1 MSSSIPVFVTAKEA
15 RQLHDEPKAASVS
28 VVESGQ
34 EANPDVLM
42 DAGLAEVPPKPGLW
56 KRIRQLPLP
65 LVLGAFLVGSFIF
78 IALISFVWT
87 PHDPNKLVV
96 ADRLAPPGSPGYLF
110 GTDKFGRDVASQ
122 LMVGARNSL
131 FVSLLS
137 TTVAI
142 VIGALLGLLT
152 AGASPRWRNV
162 LSRLIDVGVALPGIL
177 IALVLATSTGPGNQ
191 AAIIAI
197 TFWFIPIVARV
208 TIGPARQIL
217 ALDFVEA
224 AFAYGRSKWFV
235 LLAHVTPNIGPL
247 LIVLGSVMFAAA
259 ILIEAALAFLGVG
272 AQPPTASWGRLLQES
287 QPLLEAAPTLMFFP
301 GVAIVLTVLG
311 FNLLG
316 DGLRSILDP
325 QQQSSRSGLL

>member
-1 MSSSIPVFVTAKEA
+1 MSDD
-15 RQLHDEPKAASVS
+15 LHPLGSATVD
-28 VVESGQ
+28 
-34 EANPDVLM
+34 PD
-42 DAGLAEVPPKPGLW
+42 
-56 KRIRQLPLP
+56 
-65 LVLGAFLVGSFIF
+65 LGALTDIDPAKRARPGIGRKLRGLPVPLIIGAALVGSFIF
-78 IALISFVWT
+78 IALLSYLWT
-87 PHDPNKLVV
+87 PHDPLKLVV
-96 ADRLAPPGSPGYLF
+96 PDRLQPPGSPGYPF
-110 GTDKFGRDVASQ
+110 GTDKFGRDVLSQ

-131 FVSLLS
+131 YVSLLS
-137 TTVAI
+137 TSVAI
-142 VIGALLGLLT
+142 VVGALLGLLT
-152 AGASPRWRNV
+152 AGAGPRWRNV
-162 LSRLIDVGVALPGIL
+162 FSRLIDVGVALPGIL

-197 TFWFIPIVARV
+197 IFWFIPIVARV

-224 AFAYGRSKWFV
+224 AYAYGRSKWYV
-235 LLAHVTPNIGPL
+235 LIHHVMPNIAPL
-247 LIVLGSVMFAAA
+247 LTVLGSVMFAAA

-316 DGLRSILDP
+316 DGLRTILDP
-325 QQQSSRSGLL
+325 QQATRTGIL

>member
-1 MSSSIPVFVTAKEA
+1 MRREVRRLPDAPGTMPEGGPAGDVTA
-15 RQLHDEPKAASVS
+15 
-28 VVESGQ
+28 VVDTY
-34 EANPDVLM
+34 APT
-42 DAGLAEVPPKPGLW
+42 AKPSLW
-56 KRIRQLPLP
+56 GRLRRLPLP
-65 LVLGAFLVGSFIF
+65 LIIGSLLVGSFLFVAI
-78 IALISFVWT
+78 LSFFWT
-87 PHDPNKLVV
+87 PHDPLKLVV
-96 ADRLAPPGSPGYLF
+96 PDRLKPPGSEGYLL
-110 GTDKFGRDVASQ
+110 GTDKFGRDVLSQ

-137 TTVAI
+137 TSVAI

-152 AGASPRWRNV
+152 AGASPFWRNV
-162 LSRLIDVGVALPGIL
+162 LSRIIDVGVALPGIL

-197 TFWFIPIVARV
+197 IFWFIPIAARV

-224 AFAYGRSKWFV
+224 AYAYGRSKWYV
-235 LLAHVTPNIGPL
+235 LLRHVTPNIAPL

-259 ILIEAALAFLGVG
+259 ILIEAALAFLGIG

-287 QPLLEAAPTLMFFP
+287 QPLLDAAPALMFFP
-301 GVAIVLTVLG
+301 GVAIVVTVLG

-316 DGLRSILDP
+316 DGLRTILDP
-325 QQQSSRSGLL
+325 QQASRSGLM

>member
-1 MSSSIPVFVTAKEA
+1 VTTQHPMGPEVGGAG
-15 RQLHDEPKAASVS
+15 VT
-28 VVESGQ
+28 VVLD
-34 EANPDVLM
+34 PDP
-42 DAGLAEVPPKPGLW
+42 GGGRPGLW
-56 KRIRQLPLP
+56 RRVRRLPLP
-65 LVLGAFLVGSFIF
+65 LFIGSFLVGAFLFVAF
-78 IALISFVWT
+78 LSFVWT
-87 PHDPNKLVV
+87 PHDPAKIVV
-96 ADRLAPPGSPGYLF
+96 ADRLLPPGSPGYLF
-110 GTDKFGRDVASQ
+110 GTDKFGRDVVSQ

-131 FVSLLS
+131 YVSLLS
-137 TTVAI
+137 TSVAI
-142 VIGALLGLLT
+142 VIGGLLGLLT
-152 AGASPRWRNV
+152 AGAGPQWRNV

-197 TFWFIPIVARV
+197 IVWFIPIAARV

-217 ALDFVEA
+217 ALDYVEA
-224 AFAYGRSKWFV
+224 AFAYGRSKWYV
-235 LLAHVTPNIGPL
+235 LLNHVTPNIGPL

-272 AQPPTASWGRLLQES
+272 AQPPTPSWGRLLQES
-287 QPLLEAAPTLMFFP
+287 QPLLEAAPFLMFFP

-325 QQQSSRSGLL
+325 QQSTRTGLM

>member
-1 MSSSIPVFVTAKEA
+1 MPDTHEGREPPMGEFTTAGA
-15 RQLHDEPKAASVS
+15 VDMDDSRPTPRAS
-28 VVESGQ
+28 
-34 EANPDVLM
+34 
-42 DAGLAEVPPKPGLW
+42 LW
-56 KRIRQLPLP
+56 RRVRRLPLS
-65 LVLGAFLVGSFIF
+65 LIIGSILVGGFLF
-78 IALISFVWT
+78 IALLSYVWT
-87 PHDPNKLVV
+87 PHDPLKLVV
-96 ADRLAPPGSPGYLF
+96 ADRLLPAGSPGYIF
-110 GTDKFGRDVASQ
+110 GTDKFGRDVLSQ

-131 FVSLLS
+131 YVSLLS
-137 TTVAI
+137 TSVAI
-142 VIGALLGLLT
+142 VVGALLGLVI
-152 AGASPRWRNV
+152 AGAGPFWRNL

-197 TFWFIPIVARV
+197 IFWFIPIAARV

-224 AFAYGRSKWFV
+224 AYAYGRSKWYV
-235 LLAHVTPNIGPL
+235 LLRHVTPNIGPL

-287 QPLLEAAPTLMFFP
+287 QPLLEAAPTLMFYP
-301 GVAIVLTVLG
+301 GVAIVLVVLG

-316 DGLRSILDP
+316 DGLRTILDP
-325 QQQSSRSGLL
+325 QQASRSGLI

>member
-1 MSSSIPVFVTAKEA
+1 MSETTHLDGYETIEPTTSPAGGRSSLGRMHGFRVGK
-15 RQLHDEPKAASVS
+15 
-28 VVESGQ
+28 
-34 EANPDVLM
+34 
-42 DAGLAEVPPKPGLW
+42 
-56 KRIRQLPLP
+56 LPLP
-65 LVLGAFLVGSFIF
+65 LILGAVLVGAFIL
-78 IALISFVWT
+78 IALVSFVWT
-87 PHDPNKLVV
+87 PHDPTAMVV
-96 ADRLAPPGSPGYLF
+96 ADRLLPPGSDGYLF
-110 GTDKFGRDVASQ
+110 GTDKFGRDVVSQ

-137 TTVAI
+137 TSVAL

-152 AGASPRWRNV
+152 AGAGPRWRNL
-162 LSRLIDVGVALPGIL
+162 LSRLVDAGVALPGIL
-177 IALVLATSTGPGNQ
+177 IALVLATSTGPGNR
-191 AAIIAI
+191 AAIVAI
-197 TFWFIPIVARV
+197 IVWFIPTVARV

-224 AFAYGRSKWFV
+224 AYAYGRSRWYV
-235 LLAHVTPNIGPL
+235 LLHHVTPNIGPL

-287 QPLLEAAPTLMFFP
+287 QPLLEAAPALMFFP

-316 DGLRSILDP
+316 DGLRTLLDP
-325 QQQSSRSGLL
+325 QQATRNAGLL

>member
-1 MSSSIPVFVTAKEA
+1 MSAVAEPMVDVLVDPDFVTPAKPSL
-15 RQLHDEPKAASVS
+15 RR
-28 VVESGQ
+28 
-34 EANPDVLM
+34 
-42 DAGLAEVPPKPGLW
+42 
-56 KRIRQLPLP
+56 RIRRLPLP
-65 LVLGAFLVGSFIF
+65 LVLGSLLVGSFLF
-78 IALISFVWT
+78 IALLSFVWT
-87 PHDPNKLVV
+87 PHDPTKLVV
-96 ADRLAPPGSPGYLF
+96 ADRLSPPFSPGYLL
-110 GTDKFGRDVASQ
+110 GTDKFGRDVVSQ

-131 FVSLLS
+131 YVSLLS

-142 VIGALLGLLT
+142 ITGGLLGLLT
-152 AGASPRWRNV
+152 AGASHRWRNI

-217 ALDFVEA
+217 TLDYVEA

-235 LLAHVTPNIGPL
+235 LLQHVTPNIGPL

-287 QPLLEAAPTLMFFP
+287 QPLLDAAPTLMFFP

-316 DGLRSILDP
+316 DGLRTILDP
-325 QQQSSRSGLL
+325 QQASRSGLM